1 MFLCLFVFFFF
12 FCKDFCL
19 LKELDLFF
27 CCFFFFFFFAMVIIG
42 EFSYKCLDF
51 EEKFLGHQQLKL
63 IPNIL

>member
-1 MFLCLFVFFFF
+1 
-12 FCKDFCL
+12 
-19 LKELDLFF
+19 
-27 CCFFFFFFFAMVIIG
+27 MVIIG